1 MIDSE
6 WRVNLSE
13 ELNVNRKEWWKQPR
27 TVLLIISAMI
37 TAFTFISELSFG
49 LPETWATALYGMA
62 IVVGGIYPAKS
73 GWNELRGGTLSINT
87 LLIVAVLGAIYLGL
101 LEEAAML
108 VVIFSLGELMESY
121 AADKARDSIRALVEL
136 APSEATVLRN
146 GSEIRIL
153 AEEVEISDIVLVRPG
168 EKIPVDGI
176 VVKGKSTADQ
186 SSITGESIPVIKELG
201 NEVFAATLNGSGALE
216 IEVTKLAQDTTLA
229 QIIHLVEE
237 AQMKKGKGQRFSE
250 KFGAVYTPFMF
261 VLAIIMAI
269 VPPLFFNQPFDEWL
283 YRALVVLVVSCSC
296 ALVLSV
302 PVAVVT
308 GIGTAARNGVMVKGG
323 IYMESVGSTQVVAFD
338 KTGTLTVGK
347 PSVTD
352 VVTVSNL
359 SNKELLELAGAL
371 ETRSEHPLAEAIL
384 QETSNKKITLPNVED
399 FDTLTGR
406 GAKGIVNEVT
416 YYIGNPRL
424 FKELNTKITKE
435 QLSKIEKLQGQGKT
449 VMLLGTDDLVLG
461 LIAVADKPKE
471 NAKEAIQRLKSAG
484 VKKIVM
490 LTGDNQLTGEAIGR
504 ELGVDEIRAELLPED
519 KIKAITELQKQY
531 GHVAMV
537 GDGVNDAPALAQA
550 DVGIAMGVKGTDVAL
565 ETADIALMQDNLE
578 QLVYMLKL
586 SKKTVSKIR
595 QNIIISLTIVAFL
608 IVTALTGL
616 MSLTT
621 GLILNEGSALIII
634 ANAMFLRRYQWK
646 KEGIRTKNNASDI
659 PLTNVE

>member
-6 WRVNLSE
+6 WRVNLRE
-13 ELNVNRKEWWKQPR
+13 ELNMNRKEWWKQPR

-37 TAFTFISELSFG
+37 TAFTFISKLSFG

-121 AADKARDSIRALVEL
+121 AANKARDSIRALVEL

-237 AQMKKGKGQRFSE
+237 SQMKKGKGQRFSE

-261 VLAIIMAI
+261 VLAIIMAT
-269 VPPLFFNQPFDEWL
+269 VPPLFFNQPFDEWF

-296 ALVLSV
+296 DLVLSV

-323 IYMESVGSTQVVAFD
+323 IYMESAGSTQVVAFD
-338 KTGTLTVGK
+338 KTGTLTVGE

-384 QETSNKKITLPNVED
+384 QETSNRKISLPNVED
-399 FDTLTGR
+399 FDTLAGR
-406 GAKGIVNEVT
+406 GAKGIVNGVS

-424 FKELNTKITKE
+424 FKELNVKITKK

-461 LIAVADKPKE
+461 LIAVADRPKE

-490 LTGDNQLTGEAIGR
+490 LTGDNQLTGEAIGK

-565 ETADIALMQDNLE
+565 ETADISLMQDNLE

-608 IVTALTGL
+608 IVNALTGL
-616 MSLTT
+616 MGLTT